1 MKSNYS
7 VFTSLSRIVYN
18 VKEKIASLD
27 NKQTGCDVMKI
38 EKINEN
44 QIRCTLTKEDLEE
57 RQLRLSELAYGSD
70 KAKELFRDMMQQAN
84 LQFGFEANDIPLMIE
99 AIPISSE
106 SIILIISKVE
116 DPEELDTRFSKFTP
130 FGEPSSEPSPAI
142 EMEGADDTLDLFSK
156 IYKASEEQKK
166 KKREKK
172 DIVSQEP
179 ETNTPSEHINLRREY
194 VFPDLD
200 TVIEAAHGLNNFFQ
214 GFSSLYK
221 DKKADTY
228 SLLLH
233 QDQTSPEDFNRVCN
247 MLSEYG
253 NGKKLSPA
261 REAFLAE
268 HEGCILPTEALQ
280 KLILI

>member
-1 MKSNYS
+1 
-7 VFTSLSRIVYN
+7 
-18 VKEKIASLD
+18 
-27 NKQTGCDVMKI
+27 MKI
-38 EKINEN
+38 ERINEN
-44 QIRCTLTKEDLEE
+44 QIRCTLTKEDLEA

-70 KAKELFRDMMQQAN
+70 KAKDLFRDMMQQAN
-84 LQFGFEANDIPLMIE
+84 LQFGFEANDTPLMIE

-106 SIILIISKVE
+106 SIILIISKVD

-142 EMEGADDTLDLFSK
+142 ETEGADDILDLFAK
-156 IYKASEEQKK
+156 IYKATEEQKK
-166 KKREKK
+166 KKQKEKREKREKK
-172 DIVSQEP
+172 EPVSQEA
-179 ETNTPSEHINLRREY
+179 ETKPPSEHINLRREY
-194 VFPDLD
+194 IFPDLD

-221 DKKADTY
+221 DEKADTY

-253 NGKKLSPA
+253 SGKKLSPA

-268 HEGCILPTEALQ
+268 HKGCILPTEALQ
-280 KLILI
+280 KLTLI